1 VAGILVSAQEPR
13 SVSDEVVRLERAE
26 GEAMIKKDRAAFQ
39 RLYADD
45 YSYQHSN
52 GVMANKAEDIGQNTS
67 SDVAWTS
74 YSTG

>member
-1 VAGILVSAQEPR
+1 
-13 SVSDEVVRLERAE
+13 
-26 GEAMIKKDRAAFQ
+26 MIKKDRAAFQ

-52 GVMANKAEDIGQNTS
+52 GVMANKAEDIEQNTS